1 MKLSRCALARLDLK
15 SGNTAAKVE
24 PFTMAI
30 EKTGAGAGVITLAWE
45 ETEYS
50 IAFTNK
56 K

>member
-1 MKLSRCALARLDLK
+1 MKLSRCELARLDLK
-15 SGNTAAKVE
+15 SGKTAGKVD
-24 PFTMAI
+24 PCTMAI
-30 EKTGAGAGVITLAWE
+30 AKTGAGAGVITLAWE